1 MKHFYIFLNTVGAL
15 VVLAALV
22 VLPTV
27 ATVSVVTITY
37 HFVSK
42 LWA

>member
-1 MKHFYIFLNTVGAL
+1 MKHFYIFLNTVGSL

-27 ATVSVVTITY
+27 ATVAVVTITY
-37 HFVSK
+37 HVVSK